1 MWISVWIDI
10 HIQMGAG
17 MKTVQMTLDEALVVQ
32 VDRAARKLRTSR
44 SGFTR
49 DALRRAI
56 RDLRMKELEA
66 KHRQGYSR
74 SPVSEG
80 EFSVWEEEQ
89 EWGEL

>member
-1 MWISVWIDI
+1 
-10 HIQMGAG
+10 

-32 VDRAARKLRTSR
+32 VDRAARKLHTSR

-56 RDLRMKELEA
+56 RDLQVKEREER
-66 KHRQGYSR
+66 HRLGYTR
-74 SPVSEG
+74 APVSEG

-89 EWGEL
+89 EWGEP

>member
-1 MWISVWIDI
+1 
-10 HIQMGAG
+10 
-17 MKTVQMTLDEALVVQ
+17 MKTVQMTLDEALVAQ
-32 VDRAARKLRTSR
+32 VDKVARKLHTSR

-56 RDLRMKELEA
+56 RDLHMKELEER
-66 KHRQGYSR
+66 HRRGYAR
-74 SPVSEG
+74 SPVVEG

>member
-1 MWISVWIDI
+1 
-10 HIQMGAG
+10 
-17 MKTVQMTLDEALVVQ
+17 MKTVQMTLDEALVAQ

-56 RDLRMKELEA
+56 RDLRMKELEE
-66 KHRQGYSR
+66 KHRRGYAR

-80 EFSVWEEEQ
+80 EFSMWEGEQ
-89 EWGEL
+89 EWGEP